1 MRTENGR
8 RSPAYVGHAT
18 ERWRLTCL
26 ASGARVRRVV
36 VARWR
41 APPPIRHPT
50 LGPGVRGLRP
60 QVGGGAWTTS
70 LEPSG
75 RHCTV
80 RHLTSGESHERDPPC
95 VDVCH
100 TPVPVA
106 AVCVLSTL
114 APAGCGR
121 VGVGLALHARR
132 SRTGVWVPQ
141 NLLRVVS
148 EAFGA
153 NFWRWIVSC
162 LLAVSGVRGSART
175 PFGPCVCSRA
185 RSRGR
190 QAGRLSLLTTAAN
203 TIAHSHGYPPR

>member
-80 RHLTSGESHERDPPC
+80 RRLTSGESHERDPPC

-106 AVCVLSTL
+106 AVCVAFNS
-114 APAGCGR
+114 G
-121 VGVGLALHARR
+121 ARR
-132 SRTGVWVPQ
+132 VRACGSWVGTRSGTGVWVPQ

-153 NFWRWIVSC
+153 NFW
-162 LLAVSGVRGSART
+162 
-175 PFGPCVCSRA
+175 
-185 RSRGR
+185 
-190 QAGRLSLLTTAAN
+190 
-203 TIAHSHGYPPR
+203 